1 MSKMRKL
8 MALLLA
14 MVMLLSLAACGGGG
28 EDAKPDD
35 SKAAEPSQ
43 KETQEATE
51 PSATEPAGEQV
62 LTSRWSLYYDPQ
74 VWVWEDEDALS
85 ETDYR
90 SMLTMIIPDP
100 ENEDNE
106 LVWFRV
112 RAMETDHESFRSN
125 LLSYGF
131 DQYEYAVN
139 HAYETVN
146 IGGLEFLKGGDAYY
160 TNYFTRVFSAGID
173 VEIMIDGDA
182 SHQAVADVL
191 STLVFTID
199 EGDNIDPPW
208 YWEGE
213 PYAVDPG
220 EVVVGTYTLSSVQIP
235 FADHIVT
242 NETFEHNVAVVG
254 STVYISSS
262 RVLSSYSYDGQTL
275 SFLAEHDLG
284 DDYEYVEP
292 AADGGIWCS
301 YLVSPLVKWDGSKI
315 VASYDDTENVAMH
328 PDGSWGVNWF
338 SGSDLVKLTFADGT
352 MSREEVTLAEI
363 KSVSHVVIDKNGY
376 LFVCGSSQSD
386 GEHRVFVYN
395 KNLELQATLQDD
407 DGSGLG
413 SVTFAT
419 STENGFLIVDGNMR
433 EIVLYTKDGSY
444 IGATTLNKLCGT
456 DYPWPCDAG
465 VAEDGSIL
473 VIMTDERQ
481 DMSADELIAFKISGF

>member
-1 MSKMRKL
+1 MSTMRKL
-8 MALLLA
+8 LAFLVA

-28 EDAKPDD
+28 EDVKADD
-35 SKAAEPSQ
+35 TKAT
-43 KETQEATE
+43 ETQEVTE
-51 PSATEPAGEQV
+51 PSTTEPAGEQV
-62 LTSRWSLYYDPQ
+62 LASRWSLYYDPQ
-74 VWVWEDEDALS
+74 VWVWEGEDALS

-90 SMLTMIIPDP
+90 SMLTMVIPDP
-100 ENEDNE
+100 ENEDDE

-125 LLSYGF
+125 LRTYGF
-131 DQYEYAVN
+131 DQYEYVVN
-139 HAYETVN
+139 NAYETVN
-146 IGGLEFLKGGDAYY
+146 IGGLEFLKGGDAYF
-160 TNYFTRVFSAGID
+160 TNYFTRVFSAGVD
-173 VEIMIDGDA
+173 VEIMIEGDA

-208 YWEGE
+208 YWEGT

-220 EVVVGTYTLSSVQIP
+220 EAVVGTYTLSSVQIP

-242 NETFEHNVAVVG
+242 YETFAHNVAVVG
-254 STVYISSS
+254 DTVYISSS
-262 RVLSSYSYDGQTL
+262 EVVSSYSYDGQTL

-292 AADGGIWCS
+292 AADGSIWCS
-301 YLVSPLVKWDGSKI
+301 YLTSPLIKWDGSEI
-315 VASYDDTENVAMH
+315 VASYEDTKNVAIH
-328 PDGSWGVNWF
+328 PDGSWGISWF
-338 SGSDLVKLTFADGT
+338 TGSDVLKLTFADGI
-352 MSREEVTLAEI
+352 MSTEQVTLPEV
-363 KSVSHVVIDKNGY
+363 KSVSHVIIDKNGHM
-376 LFVCGSSQSD
+376 FVCGSSQSD
-386 GEHRVFVYN
+386 GHHRVFVYN

-433 EIVLYTKDGSY
+433 QIVLYTKDGTY

-456 DYPWPCDAG
+456 DYPWPCDAS
-465 VAEDGSIL
+465 VTEDGSIL

-481 DMSADELIAFKISGF
+481 DMSADELVAFKISGF